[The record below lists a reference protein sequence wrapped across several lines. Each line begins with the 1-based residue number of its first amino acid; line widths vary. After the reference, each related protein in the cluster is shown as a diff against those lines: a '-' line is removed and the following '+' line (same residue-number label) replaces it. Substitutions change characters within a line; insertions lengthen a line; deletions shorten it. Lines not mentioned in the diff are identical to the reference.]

1 MGFEPGIDAMISL
14 RLSSESLILAESLQR
29 LINDKLFQLARTRPI
44 RSRSEVLRMAIDD
57 GLRKLEHEF
66 IVQRVQERGAASALC
81 MWRENRG
88 DEPVDIQRQVNGA
101 TVEGGLE
108 QWMAWERG
116 DVLPSEEMRVTIE
129 TLTGIPR
136 DAWAE

>member
-1 MGFEPGIDAMISL
+1 M
-14 RLSSESLILAESLQR
+14 
-29 LINDKLFQLARTRPI
+29 PI
-44 RSRSEVLRMAIDD
+44 
-57 GLRKLEHEF
+57 H
-66 IVQRVQERGAASALC
+66 ERGAASALC

-88 DEPVDIQRQVNGA
+88 DEPVDSQRQVNGA